1 MHADVKHR
9 SSHITPDNKAWIV
22 RRKCRDSISTLNRL
36 STEFTRK
43 ILFWITHPMEARQT
57 KNSIFLVYTM
67 GKVASMSVFHTISK
81 RLPHVKTFAMHY
93 MCQENL
99 SRQELILKDSI
110 YRKMHTDHALKIW
123 RCIDQ
128 NPGRE
133 KKIITVVRD
142 PLAQVISDVFQH
154 LSYHRLDELKYL
166 SIDNRQVNFNYPE
179 EWTDQ
184 ELLPF
189 SGIDI
194 LKENFDP
201 EMGYAIYQKGQ
212 YSLLVLRYED
222 LPGVFPAAMAQFTG
236 IKSWR
241 LADRNRSKDKDYAV
255 SYARFKSE
263 LKVSP
268 DVIQYV
274 YSSDFVR
281 HFYTTGEIE
290 RFRERWG

>member
-1 MHADVKHR
+1 VKQR
-9 SSHITPDNKAWIV
+9 SSHITPDNKTWIV
-22 RRKCRDSISTLNRL
+22 RRKLSDSISTFIRL
-36 STEFTRK
+36 SREFTRK
-43 ILFWITHPMEARQT
+43 ILFWITHPVEARQT
-57 KNSIFLVYTM
+57 KDSIFLVYTM
-67 GKVASMSVFHTISK
+67 GKVASMSIFHTVNK

-93 MCQENL
+93 MSQENL
-99 SRQELILKDSI
+99 ERQEHILKDSI
-110 YRKMHTDHALKIW
+110 YRKMHTDHAIKIW

-128 NPGRE
+128 NPGKE

-154 LSYHRLDELKYL
+154 LSYHRLEELKYL
-166 SIDNRQVNFNYPE
+166 SIDNKQVNFNYPE

-201 EMGYAIYQKGQ
+201 EKGYAIYHKGR
-212 YSLLVLRYED
+212 YSVLVLRYED
-222 LPGVFPAAMAQFTG
+222 LSNVFSRAMEEFTG

-241 LADRNRSKDKDYAV
+241 LADRNRSKDKDYAA
-255 SYARFKSE
+255 SYTRFKSE

-268 DVIQYV
+268 EVIEYV

-281 HFYTTGEIE
+281 HFYSDGEIE

>member
-1 MHADVKHR
+1 VKHS
-9 SSHITPDNKAWIV
+9 SSHITPENKCWIAK
-22 RRKCRDSISTLNRL
+22 RKIRDSVNTFSRL
-36 STEFTRK
+36 CTEFLRK
-43 ILFWITHPMEARQT
+43 IFFWMMRPAEAQQS
-57 KNSIFLVYTM
+57 KNSMFLVYTM
-67 GKVASMSVFHTISK
+67 GKVASMSILHTVSK

-93 MCQENL
+93 MNQENL
-99 SRQELILKDSI
+99 DRQEHILKGSI
-110 YRKMHTDHALKIW
+110 YRKMHTDHALHI
-123 RCIDQ
+123 RSCIDQ
-128 NPGRE
+128 NPDKE
-133 KKIITVVRD
+133 IKIITVIRD

-166 SIDNRQVNFNYPE
+166 STDNRQVNFNYPE

-184 ELLPF
+184 ELFPF

-201 EMGYAIYQKGQ
+201 EKGYEIHHKGR
-212 YSLLVLRYED
+212 YSILVLRYED
-222 LPGVFPAAMAQFTG
+222 LPGVFPAAMEEFTG

-241 LADRNRSKDKDYAV
+241 LADRNRSKDKEYAA

-268 DVIQYV
+268 EVIQHV

-281 HFYTTGEIE
+281 HFYTDGEIE
-290 RFRERWG
+290 RFRELWRR